1 MPNSKPLPPAGVDP
15 DAAAAELLTR
25 RRARASV
32 LEYANAIEVP
42 GRPVSDDPDGDD
54 CEQFEPLAKPLAAHH
69 RMILARV
76 EATSRTP
83 HGRLM
88 VFTPPGA
95 GKSTYASVVFPSW
108 YLGAA
113 PERRLI
119 LASYG
124 DALASRM
131 GRRTRSIVRQ
141 QRWQRIWN
149 TELAADSHAAHA
161 FALANGSEYL
171 ACGMLSGL
179 TGNRAHGIVLDDP
192 VRSREQ
198 ADSEV
203 VRDKVF
209 DAYEDDLK
217 TRLMPGGWIVLIST
231 RWHEDDLA
239 GRILPE
245 GWHGESGR
253 IACRDG
259 NVWEVLC
266 LQARSETDTDPLG
279 RAKGEYLWPEWFDR
293 KHWAQYEANPRTW
306 ASLYQQMPVPLE
318 GDLFKPERLV
328 PADIIPTTYIDWVRG
343 WDLASIEGDGDWT
356 AGAKLG
362 RLADG
367 RYVIGDMTRGRW
379 GPDRRDAII
388 AGTAELDGARVR
400 IDLPQDPGQAGKT
413 QVLYL
418 TRQLSGYR
426 AASSPETGDKV
437 TRAEPFAAQVNAGN
451 VLMVRADWNPALV
464 SELRA
469 FPYGAHDDQV
479 DALSRAFA
487 QLIVRRPMRISDAAL
502 AAV

>member
-1 MPNSKPLPPAGVDP
+1 MPNSKPSSPEDGSRISSADCVD
-15 DAAAAELLTR
+15 AISVEKAAAELLTR
-25 RRARASV
+25 RRARSDIV
-32 LEYANAIEVP
+32 EYANAIEVP
-42 GRPVSDDPDGDD
+42 GRPVGGDAGDD
-54 CEQFEPLAKPLAAHH
+54 ADADDCDEFEPIARPLAAHH
-69 RMILARV
+69 RLIMERV

-88 VFTPPGA
+88 IFTPPGS

-141 QRWQRIWN
+141 ARWQRMWN

-161 FALANGSEYL
+161 FALNNGSEYL
-171 ACGMLSGL
+171 ACGILSGV
-179 TGNRAHGIVLDDP
+179 TGNRCGGLLIDDP
-192 VRSREQ
+192 VRGREQ

-217 TRLMPGGWIVLIST
+217 TRLVPGGWIVLIQT

-259 NVWEVLC
+259 NTWDVLC
-266 LQARSETDTDPLG
+266 LQARCETDTDPLG
-279 RAKGEYLWPEWFDR
+279 REKGDYLWPEWFDR
-293 KHWAQYEANPRTW
+293 KHWAQYESNPRTW
-306 ASLYQQMPVPLE
+306 ASLYQQMPAPPE
-318 GDLFKPERLV
+318 GDLFKPERIAV
-328 PADIIPTTYIDWVRG
+328 VDIVPTTYIEWVRG
-343 WDLASIEGDGDWT
+343 WDLASVEGDGDWT

-362 RLADG
+362 RLIDG
-367 RYVIGDMTRGRW
+367 K
-379 GPDRRDAII
+379 RRDRKSCA
-388 AGTAELDGARVR
+388 VR
-400 IDLPQDPGQAGKT
+400 G
-413 QVLYL
+413 
-418 TRQLSGYR
+418 
-426 AASSPETGDKV
+426 
-437 TRAEPFAAQVNAGN
+437 AGN
-451 VLMVRADWNPALV
+451 V
-464 SELRA
+464 
-469 FPYGAHDDQV
+469 
-479 DALSRAFA
+479 
-487 QLIVRRPMRISDAAL
+487 
-502 AAV
+502 

>member
-1 MPNSKPLPPAGVDP
+1 MPNSKPSSPKDAGPGARVDP
-15 DAAAAELLTR
+15 DTAAAELLAR
-25 RRARASV
+25 RRARAGI
-32 LEYANAIEVP
+32 LDYTNAIEVP
-42 GRPVSDDPDGDD
+42 GRPVDDAADTDD
-54 CEQFEPLAKPLAAHH
+54 CEQFEPLARPLAAHH
-69 RMILARV
+69 GLILERV
-76 EATSRTP
+76 DATSRTP

-88 VFTPPGA
+88 IFTPPGS

-108 YLGAA
+108 YLGQT

-141 QRWQRIWN
+141 RRWQRIWN
-149 TELAADSHAAHA
+149 TELTADSHAAHA
-161 FALANGSEYL
+161 FTLANGSEYL

-192 VRSREQ
+192 VRGREQ

-245 GWHGESGR
+245 SWHGESGM

-266 LQARSETDTDPLG
+266 LQARCETDTDPLG
-279 RAKGEYLWPEWFDR
+279 RAHGEYLWPEWFDAR
-293 KHWAQYEANPRTW
+293 HWAQYESNPRTW
-306 ASLYQQMPVPLE
+306 ASLYQQMPVPPE
-318 GDLFKPERLV
+318 GDLFRPEQIV
-328 PADIIPTTYIDWVRG
+328 TADIIPTMWIEWVRG
-343 WDLASIEGDGDWT
+343 WDLASVEGDGDWT

-367 RYVIGDMTRGRW
+367 RFVIGDITRGRW
-379 GPDRRDAII
+379 GPDRRDHFRHGEPRRRARTDQPA
-388 AGTAELDGARVR
+388 AGPGTGG
-400 IDLPQDPGQAGKT
+400 QD
-413 QVLYL
+413 
-418 TRQLSGYR
+418 SGVV
-426 AASSPETGDKV
+426 P
-437 TRAEPFAAQVNAGN
+437 
-451 VLMVRADWNPALV
+451 
-464 SELRA
+464 
-469 FPYGAHDDQV
+469 
-479 DALSRAFA
+479 
-487 QLIVRRPMRISDAAL
+487 L
-502 AAV
+502 AAACGLPRRLLARDR